1 MEFQKPFE
9 QLTDKELLEL
19 TQDQIDW
26 YIKLKKAEAGIR
38 IVVCPETP
46 EYRQIPDKDFTL
58 YEVCG
63 YHFEDRETAEEIARA
78 VNGKITKAYK
88 VDYDYYR
95 GGSDHKYAKP
105 YEGNLVDVNIVTVY
119 KKETYFGI
127 KDILISNKKIEDA
140 YKDLKNEYDQQEE
153 ASSEIVEKIYGA
165 IIGARERKQ
174 QYEEYLTRIQ
184 EYLRLSNGDTTV
196 AWNFFEKAY
205 TIEPTVKNR
214 ILESEEYI
222 NAVAGY

>member
-1 MEFQKPFE
+1 
-9 QLTDKELLEL
+9 
-19 TQDQIDW
+19 
-26 YIKLKKAEAGIR
+26 
-38 IVVCPETP
+38 
-46 EYRQIPDKDFTL
+46 
-58 YEVCG
+58 
-63 YHFEDRETAEEIARA
+63 
-78 VNGKITKAYK
+78 
-88 VDYDYYR
+88 
-95 GGSDHKYAKP
+95 
-105 YEGNLVDVNIVTVY
+105 
-119 KKETYFGI
+119 
-127 KDILISNKKIEDA
+127 LISNKKIEDA